1 MTDLVTS
8 DDAAEREVDL
18 RALQARLQA
27 RWWLLVAG
35 LVIGAIIG
43 ILLAAGSGQ
52 TWRAKTLLYLGQPF
66 TTSGGGQ
73 IQSLATNPRTVSE
86 IVHSEFALRRAAAAS
101 GVRLGQLRG
110 HVASA
115 AVVSATQS
123 KATSPLVDI
132 TVEGA
137 ARLKV

>member
-1 MTDLVTS
+1 MSEATPIS
-8 DDAAEREVDL
+8 DAEREVDL
-18 RALQARLQA
+18 RVLKVRLVA

-35 LVIGAIIG
+35 LVVGAVIGVLIATG
-43 ILLAAGSGQ
+43 NGQ

-101 GVRLGQLRG
+101 GLRLSQ
-110 HVASA
+110 
-115 AVVSATQS
+115 
-123 KATSPLVDI
+123 
-132 TVEGA
+132 
-137 ARLKV
+137 